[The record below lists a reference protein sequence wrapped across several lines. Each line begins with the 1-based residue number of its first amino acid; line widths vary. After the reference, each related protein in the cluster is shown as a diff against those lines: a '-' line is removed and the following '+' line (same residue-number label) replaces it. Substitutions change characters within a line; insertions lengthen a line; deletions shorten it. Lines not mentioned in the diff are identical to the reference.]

1 MTSEKNKEYNKE
13 YYARAD
19 IKARHAEYMKKYY
32 QRNKVKLLKKQ
43 ADYYTN
49 NKDKIREYM
58 KKYMREYK
66 KKKKE
71 EDDTSGRN

>member
-1 MTSEKNKEYNKE
+1 MTSEKNREYNRN

-32 QRNKVKLLKKQ
+32 QRNKEKLLKKQ

-71 EDDTSGRN
+71 NDTTGRN

>member
-1 MTSEKNKEYNKE
+1 MTSEKNREYNKN

-32 QRNKVKLLKKQ
+32 QRNKEKLLKKQ

-58 KKYMREYK
+58 KKYMRDYK

-71 EDDTSGRN
+71 NDTTGRN